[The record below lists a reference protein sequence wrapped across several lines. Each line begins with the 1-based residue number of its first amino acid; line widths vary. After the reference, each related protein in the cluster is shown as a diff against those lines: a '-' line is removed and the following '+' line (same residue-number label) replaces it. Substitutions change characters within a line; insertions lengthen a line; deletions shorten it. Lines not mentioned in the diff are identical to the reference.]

1 MNIYAKASL
10 YTIEDC
16 MFAMYNNKS
25 DCKESEKKHFTRN
38 KILRIF
44 LVFGINYT
52 HILKSDFEIGLLSVI
67 LDFKA

>member
-44 LVFGINYT
+44 FGFWDKLYS
-52 HILKSDFEIGLLSVI
+52 HFEIG
-67 LDFKA
+67 F